1 MVLHLSYSHNRER
14 SLSGDTQHA
23 QCTESRSGSI
33 YQEDYDGHDSS
44 RKFDQS
50 QSKQELSLNVNSIPA
65 EIVHAVLSNCQS
77 ETLLIAMQINK
88 KWRTV
93 AGSILY
99 RDPFNLPFWLCN
111 RSGDKDDGAGGQ
123 YRFNQSRRNR
133 RNSLSSLW
141 SQDSHIDGRQ
151 SSHTAAVSQSF
162 DERGGGIS
170 NNGGWLSKMWKL
182 LTFNRNGKDDLQ
194 TQLDLFLLAL
204 ARLDLEH
211 GGGSSKKRALTFTSL
226 QQQSQQQIQSR
237 YKRVRQIKNLQ
248 KQQSKS
254 KVSQDA
260 QPYPALFTWIR
271 HLDFGPLIQ
280 AGEEEVVVDDLLL
293 DLISGPFQN
302 SSQLI
307 SISLGGASLITDQ
320 GLLQLSLRNCTSNI
334 TKLDLS
340 HLADI
345 TEHSLCPLLMQMK
358 YLRCINLK
366 GCKQVGD
373 SVLRTIATYC
383 SHIERLRLAGT
394 KITDDGL
401 KWISQSAITS
411 LQYLDLNCCN
421 GISDQ
426 GIIAV
431 VQSQSE
437 LRWIDLTRQSKH
449 KSAALLTD
457 ASILAVAQN
466 CPRLELL
473 DLSYCSQITDAP
485 LIALTENCQRLKSLS
500 LKGLNLIT
508 AESVFALGE
517 LRRTY
522 HHLIWLQIYNCRNI
536 TSQVIDQMIQNLNDG
551 WRKGPYDKS
560 VHTQVMGAT
569 W

>member
-14 SLSGDTQHA
+14 SLSGDTLHA
-23 QCTESRSGSI
+23 QCTADSRSGSI
-33 YQEDYDGHDSS
+33 YQEDYDGHNSS
-44 RKFDQS
+44 SKIDQS
-50 QSKQELSLNVNSIPA
+50 QSKSELSLNVNCIPA

-77 ETLLIAMQINK
+77 ETLLIAMQINQ

-111 RSGDKDDGAGGQ
+111 SSGDNGDGGKYG
-123 YRFNQSRRNR
+123 FNQSRRNR
-133 RNSLSSLW
+133 SNSLSSLW

-151 SSHTAAVSQSF
+151 SSHTAAVSPSF
-162 DERGGGIS
+162 DERGGSS
-170 NNGGWLSKMWKL
+170 NNSGWLSKMWKL
-182 LTFNRNGKDDLQ
+182 LTFNKNVKDDLQ

-204 ARLDLEH
+204 GRVDLEH
-211 GGGSSKKRALTFTSL
+211 GGGSSKKRALTFTPL

-237 YKRVRQIKNLQ
+237 FKRVRQIKNLQ

-260 QPYPALFTWIR
+260 QPYPALFSWIR

-280 AGEEEVVVDDLLL
+280 AVDEEVVVDDLLL

-340 HLADI
+340 HLAEI

-383 SHIERLRLAGT
+383 PHIERLRLAGT
-394 KITDDGL
+394 KITDYGL
-401 KWISQSAITS
+401 MWISQSAITN

-437 LRWIDLTRQSKH
+437 LRWIDLTRQNKH
-449 KSAALLTD
+449 KSAALVTD
-457 ASILAVAQN
+457 ASIMAVAQN
-466 CPRLELL
+466 CPRMELL

-485 LIALTENCQRLKSLS
+485 LIAITEQCNRLKSLS
-500 LKGLNLIT
+500 LKGLNFIT

-522 HHLIWLQIYNCRNI
+522 HKLIWLQIYNCRNI

-560 VHTQVMGAT
+560 VHSQVMGAT